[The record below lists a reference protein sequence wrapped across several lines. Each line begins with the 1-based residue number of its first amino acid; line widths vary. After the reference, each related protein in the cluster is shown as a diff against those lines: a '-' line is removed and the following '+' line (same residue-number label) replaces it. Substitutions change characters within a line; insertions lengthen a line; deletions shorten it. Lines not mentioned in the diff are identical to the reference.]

1 MPHWI
6 EYTPAHT
13 DEPEDFGFDGTF
25 TFTCDC
31 PPTEP
36 CRWTSDCDCETWS
49 LDIAKDGSWATHTH
63 YVELDEDDEDG
74 EEEVAYQMKAI
85 EGPHCGAYWWFDES
99 DFRDWALPPR
109 EGRQEMYVKWDYDHY
124 QFGYVKPAADAL
136 RGESNG

>member
-6 EYTPAHT
+6 EYTPAPT
-13 DEPEDFGFDGTF
+13 DEPEDFGFDGEF

-74 EEEVAYQMKAI
+74 EEEVAYPMKAI
-85 EGPHCGAYWWFDES
+85 EGPRCNAYWWFDES

-109 EGRQEMYVKWDYDHY
+109 EGRQEVHVQWDYDHY
-124 QFGYVKPAADAL
+124 QFDYALAAIDGLEKP
-136 RGESNG
+136 